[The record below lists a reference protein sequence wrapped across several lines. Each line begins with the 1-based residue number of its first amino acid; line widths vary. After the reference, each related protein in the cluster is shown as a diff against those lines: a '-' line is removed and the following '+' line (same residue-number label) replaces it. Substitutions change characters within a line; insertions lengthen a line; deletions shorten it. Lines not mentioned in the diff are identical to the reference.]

1 MTYRVVPLKKAPD
14 LQLEDTFGV
23 RTGGSLEE
31 ALGNLEK
38 AIQNHLVRRAP
49 NNSVIYVY
57 PVSKKGYEAALTDN
71 YQYLPSLPEVLVK
84 DRRGRDKVDY

>member
-23 RTGGSLEE
+23 RTGGSMED

-38 AIQNHLVRRAP
+38 AIKSHLVRQAP
-49 NNSVIYVY
+49 GKSVIYVY
-57 PVSKKGYEAALTDN
+57 PVSQKSYEAALTDN
-71 YQYLPSLPEVLVK
+71 FQYTSLPEVLIK
-84 DRRGRDKVDY
+84 DRRGRERF

>member
-1 MTYRVVPLKKAPD
+1 MVYRIVPLKKAPD

-38 AIQNHLVRRAP
+38 AIQSQLVRRAP
-49 NNSVIYVY
+49 NSSVIYVY
-57 PVSKKGYEAALTDN
+57 PVSKKSYEAALTDN
-71 YQYLPSLPEVLVK
+71 FQYAPTPEVVVK
-84 DRRGRDKVDY
+84 DRRVKERF

>member
-1 MTYRVVPLKKAPD
+1 MVYRIVPLRKAPD

-38 AIQNHLVRRAP
+38 AIQSQLVRLVP
-49 NNSVIYVY
+49 NNAVIYVY
-57 PVSKKGYEAALTDN
+57 PVSKKSYEAALTDN
-71 YQYLPSLPEVLVK
+71 FQYASSPEVVVR
-84 DRRGRDKVDY
+84 DNRRRERF